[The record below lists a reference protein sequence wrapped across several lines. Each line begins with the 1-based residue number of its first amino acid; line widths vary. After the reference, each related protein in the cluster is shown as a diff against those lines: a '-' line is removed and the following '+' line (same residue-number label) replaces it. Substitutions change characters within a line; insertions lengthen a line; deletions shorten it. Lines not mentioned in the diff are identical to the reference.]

1 MYYFDNNNN
10 KDEPSPSPTSNN
22 GNLNNDYN
30 PLYSQSFNPSSFH
43 QHSHSLDDNFSFLNF
58 DNNAAPPTFLQDSAV
73 TSLGHDSLLAQNWNS
88 MYDSSFVGDSQQRG
102 QLFLPLQQQQQ
113 QQQQHDSHQKQPP
126 SPGENSDL
134 FLSLTDEEQQA
145 ILMTEPNF
153 LRQQYLLHDN
163 RMKMEMEEHDERQ
176 TRDHRDS
183 PPIRSNLSAMFGQ
196 STSAANNHSA
206 ISASLSSSIPSHSA
220 ISANSSN
227 DILQSSHQPPSMSQP
242 VEFANGQQQQQ
253 MQVYPNSISGTY
265 PTTVKRAS
273 SSNTKPRK
281 EINRRSQ
288 QGIGSR
294 GNNRANP
301 IPINAGSSSTSGAVT
316 KHSSSVPTEIDHQRR
331 FNELQA
337 RFRVNYARK
346 STTAGNGS
354 TSSSQHHHHSIP
366 SSSFSGVSSG
376 FGNRTSRDYMT
387 GNNGV
392 AVFGSSVPTSM
403 EKRLMESVYGDANE
417 FENEASQVSNKKSQ
431 STTSTTS
438 GVAIPKKS
446 NSSSN
451 PGPSSSSSMKQTSSF
466 PSRTMPIQIQRV
478 HRVNTNQPVDAEQL
492 QKRLDDQL
500 VKANFDDITVS
511 ELKEMLRQRGKPAT
525 GKKAILLQ
533 RLVDERDNIN
543 AGRSGKATH
552 RYSQPPPSLEK
563 RNSMEAMY
571 SSPLLESPS
580 SVPNSSMF
588 LSSSPG
594 STTLSLNRSIANMH
608 IGSPPMS
615 SSSQQHIRRFSPY
628 NAPTGSSPRLG
639 PSPKM
644 QIQKQTYSSS
654 MPNNYPSSSPNN
666 NTNNSNNSN
675 EMMIPSSS
683 YNDGYSPMSPS
694 VNSIPTTR
702 NTRPYQG
709 WAGRQKSYAPFTS
722 STLATPDR
730 DNDKDPFDAIT
741 QNTMNINV
749 HQQQQQPLYDSLYQA
764 QQDHR
769 GIKEEAMEWMTHSS
783 TENSSLN
790 GILQDLPEGVSIDQF
805 ISWLNEN
812 DQFNVNMDPMKVD
825 MAGIIPIDANYASY
839 SDGPLYDDLPGDP
852 DHTT

>member
-1 MYYFDNNNN
+1 M
-10 KDEPSPSPTSNN
+10 
-22 GNLNNDYN
+22 GI
-30 PLYSQSFNPSSFH
+30 
-43 QHSHSLDDNFSFLNF
+43 
-58 DNNAAPPTFLQDSAV
+58 
-73 TSLGHDSLLAQNWNS
+73 
-88 MYDSSFVGDSQQRG
+88 
-102 QLFLPLQQQQQ
+102 
-113 QQQQHDSHQKQPP
+113 
-126 SPGENSDL
+126 
-134 FLSLTDEEQQA
+134 EQ
-145 ILMTEPNF
+145 
-153 LRQQYLLHDN
+153 
-163 RMKMEMEEHDERQ
+163 
-176 TRDHRDS
+176 
-183 PPIRSNLSAMFGQ
+183 
-196 STSAANNHSA
+196 
-206 ISASLSSSIPSHSA
+206 SSSN
-220 ISANSSN
+220 ISNISKFSQRYAP
-227 DILQSSHQPPSMSQP
+227 IVHQPPSMSQP
-242 VEFANGQQQQQ
+242 VEFANGQQQRQQ
-253 MQVYPNSISGTY
+253 QQQVYPNSISG
-265 PTTVKRAS
+265 TVKRAS

-346 STTAGNGS
+346 SATSGNNS
-354 TSSSQHHHHSIP
+354 TTSSQHHHSIP

-376 FGNRTSRDYMT
+376 FGNRTSRDLMT
-387 GNNGV
+387 GNNGA

-403 EKRLMESVYGDANE
+403 EKILMESVYGDGNE
-417 FENEASQVSNKKSQ
+417 FENEASRVSNSTKSP

-446 NSSSN
+446 NSNSN
-451 PGPSSSSSMKQTSSF
+451 SRPSSSSSMKQASSF

-478 HRVNTNQPVDAEQL
+478 HRANTNQPVDAEQL

-543 AGRSGKATH
+543 AGRGGKTTYRH
-552 RYSQPPPSLEK
+552 SQPPPSLEN
-563 RNSMEAMY
+563 RNSMEATY
-571 SSPLLESPS
+571 PSPLLESPS

-615 SSSQQHIRRFSPY
+615 SSSQQHTRRFSPY

-639 PSPKM
+639 SSPKM
-644 QIQKQTYSSS
+644 QLQKQPYSSS
-654 MPNNYPSSSPNN
+654 MPNNYPSSSPNSN
-666 NTNNSNNSN
+666 NNSNNNN
-675 EMMIPSSS
+675 EILIPSSS
-683 YNDGYSPMSPS
+683 YNDGYSPISPS
-694 VNSIPTTR
+694 MNSIPTTR
-702 NTRPYQG
+702 NMRSYQG

-730 DNDKDPFDAIT
+730 DNDKDPFDTMA

-749 HQQQQQPLYDSLYQA
+749 HQQQQQPIYDSLYQT
-764 QQDHR
+764 QQDHH

-812 DQFNVNMDPMKVD
+812 AQFNVNMDPMKVD
-825 MAGIIPIDANYASY
+825 MAGITPIDANYTNY
-839 SDGPLYDDLPGDP
+839 SDGPLYDDLPGGP